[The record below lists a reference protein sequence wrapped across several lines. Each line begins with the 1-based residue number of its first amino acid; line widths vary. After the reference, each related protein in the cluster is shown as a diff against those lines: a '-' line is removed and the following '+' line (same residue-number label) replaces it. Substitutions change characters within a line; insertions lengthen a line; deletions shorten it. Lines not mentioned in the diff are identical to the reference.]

1 MIEWLLDLD
10 RLSWGAEGVRFG
22 FERPLPGWLWMTI
35 IVAAGVV
42 AGWSYWRLAGP
53 VRARAALAAVRA
65 LTILALVTLVCG
77 PRLVKTEEVVER
89 DWVLA
94 LVDRSLS
101 LTIED
106 VAEAGPGQGPGAGAR
121 ESRDAQ
127 LRGAI
132 AETWPEWAEVAAD
145 REVVWLGF
153 GGGAFE
159 LEGGRAPVE
168 AEGEDGAVGDPVELG
183 APDGERTA
191 LGAAMEAAL
200 ARAVARPVS
209 AVVVVSDGRS
219 EDTVSRA
226 AMRRLQADRIPV
238 HTVALG
244 SPEPI
249 GDVAVRRVD
258 APRATFV
265 GDVIP
270 VRARLAWTGGRGSMG
285 ATVRLI
291 DDATAQVLDEQ
302 RVSFEEGEGR
312 DVDVALRHKSA
323 EEGERRWRVEVI
335 PDGADLLADNN
346 VERFELEMV
355 DRPLRVLF
363 VDGYPRWERR
373 YLANLLLREGSVVS
387 SSLMLAADRK
397 YMQEGDV
404 ELDALPDS
412 PEMWADYDVIIL
424 GDVRPDVFTWDQL
437 EQMRDQVAE
446 RGAGLLWIGGPA
458 QTPRWWWDTP
468 LGELLPF
475 ARTASGGVEL
485 GEPFLLAPTPAADR
499 LGVLRLAD
507 DPTSPWPAELASRD
521 TGWASLHWGQAI
533 GARDLKPTTE
543 VLARAE
549 LAFSGEAWPV
559 VVMMRYGA
567 GKSLYVATDEIW
579 RYRYGRGEVYYERFW
594 LQLVR
599 MLAREGLTRA
609 GRPAVLTVSADRV
622 MAEQPVRVTVELL
635 DQSLVDLALPSL
647 EARLTR
653 RPEPG
658 DDGPPRT
665 ETLTLD
671 REAGSERVF
680 TSGWVA
686 DEPGVWTVELA
697 DAELA
702 PAGLSARVE
711 VTTASRELLTPET
724 DHERLRALSEE
735 TGGVA
740 LTPASM
746 GEVFEH
752 LPNRR
757 ERLRTEIAEAL
768 WDTPLALL
776 TVLTLLTVEWVGRRV
791 IRLI

>member
-1 MIEWLLDLD
+1 MMDWLLDLD
-10 RLSWGAEGVRFG
+10 RLAWGAEGVRFG
-22 FERPLPGWLWMTI
+22 FERPLAGWMWITI
-35 IVAAGVV
+35 VVAAFVV
-42 AGWSYWRLAGP
+42 AGWSYWRLAGSTR
-53 VRARAALAAVRA
+53 VRVALAAVRA
-65 LTILALVTLVCG
+65 LTIVALVVLVSG

-94 LVDRSLS
+94 VVDRSLS

-106 VAEAGPGQGPGAGAR
+106 VAPEGPAPGPR
-121 ESRDAQ
+121 RSRDAQ
-127 LRGAI
+127 LRAAI
-132 AETWPEWAEVAAD
+132 AETWPGWAALSAE

-159 LEGGRAPVE
+159 LESPEAPEGSAPAPV
-168 AEGEDGAVGDPVELG
+168 ALGE
-183 APDGERTA
+183 PDGDRTA
-191 LGAAMEAAL
+191 LGAAIEAAL
-200 ARAVARPVS
+200 SRAVARPVS

-219 EDTVSRA
+219 EDQISRA

-270 VRARLAWTGGRGSMG
+270 VRARVEWVGGRGSMG
-285 ATVRLI
+285 ATVRLV
-291 DDATAQVLDEQ
+291 DEATAQTLDER
-302 RVSFEEGEGR
+302 RVTLAEGDER
-312 DVDVALRHKSA
+312 TLDVALSHRSA

-346 VERFELEMV
+346 AERFELEMV

-373 YLANLLLREGSVVS
+373 YLANLLLREASVLS

-412 PEMWADYDVIIL
+412 PEMWAEYDVVVL

-437 EQMRDQVAE
+437 EQLRDHVAE
-446 RGAGLLWIGGPA
+446 RGGGLLWIGGPA

-475 ARTASGGVEL
+475 TRSASAGVAL
-485 GEPFLLAPTPAADR
+485 GEPFLLGPTPAADR
-499 LGVLRLAD
+499 LGVLRLDDAAAD
-507 DPTSPWPAELASRD
+507 GWPAELADAD
-521 TGWASLHWGQAI
+521 TGWSALHWGQAI
-533 GARDLKPTTE
+533 DPRDLKPTTE
-543 VLARAE
+543 VLARGA
-549 LAFSGEAWPV
+549 LAYSGDEWPMLT
-559 VVMMRYGA
+559 MMRYGA
-567 GKSLYVATDEIW
+567 GKSLYLATDEIW

-594 LQLVR
+594 LQLIR

-609 GRPAVLTVSADRV
+609 GRPAVLTLSADRV
-622 MAEQPVRVTVELL
+622 MAEQPVRLTVELL
-635 DQSLVDLALPSL
+635 DQSLVDLALPSI

-653 RPEPG
+653 DPEPG
-658 DDGPPRT
+658 SDAPPRV
-665 ETLTLD
+665 ETVTLE
-671 REAGSERVF
+671 REPGSERVF
-680 TSGWVA
+680 TSSWLS
-686 DEPGVWTVELA
+686 DEPGSWTVELA

-702 PAGLSARVE
+702 SAGLTARVE
-711 VTTASRELLTPET
+711 VTTSSRELRTPES
-724 DHERLRALSEE
+724 DHPRLEALSAT
-735 TGGVA
+735 TGGRA
-740 LTPASM
+740 LTPATL

-757 ERLRTEIAEAL
+757 ERLRTELAESL

-776 TVLTLLTVEWVGRRV
+776 TILGLLTLEWVGRRV